1 MSYNAVATK
10 FHNEK
15 EISSDHI
22 GTTNKSEV
30 IERLF
35 GLPARSH
42 ADNDKVHDAIQTAKF
57 KQNWLKFQAWSLRQ
71 IQLHADNL
79 LAEFEDLDDNQAKM
93 ISELKA
99 HADTFTVG
107 DIKKYN
113 ERLTNFR
120 QCPLAESEIG
130 LGNSGLNA
138 REVALILNFVGNLVR
153 DPKNVEVSFGRLI

>member
-10 FHNEK
+10 FHNGK

-22 GTTNKSEV
+22 GTTNQSEV

-35 GLPARSH
+35 GLPVCSYAN
-42 ADNDKVHDAIQTAKF
+42 NDQVHDAIQKNMF

-71 IQLHADNL
+71 IQLHADDL

-107 DIKKYN
+107 DVKTYT
-113 ERLTNFR
+113 ERLTDFL
-120 QCPLAESEIG
+120 QCPLAESEIV
-130 LGNSGLNA
+130 LCNSGLDGN
-138 REVALILNFVGNLVR
+138 EVALMLDFVGDLVR
-153 DPKNVEVSFGRLI
+153 DPKNIEVSFG